1 MSTHARNNL
10 KMINAS
16 HRETH
21 FLKFLVSGAALWY
34 YGCTSHK
41 EDVK

>member
-21 FLKFLVSGAALWY
+21 FVRSLVLGASLWY

-41 EDVK
+41 GDME

>member
-1 MSTHARNNL
+1 MVAVR
-10 KMINAS
+10 NAS

-21 FLKFLVSGAALWY
+21 FLKFLVLSAALWY

-41 EDVK
+41 GDVE